1 MQAGKLMISRG
12 MPGAAEAIPIRRE
25 PVREAPPPAA
35 PRAASAEAAIPA
47 VRELPAPDFHL
58 LHYRLAALER
68 LSALRDK
75 GALTFEEFAAEKA
88 LVLRLPAEE
97 LLLGAE
103 SILPPR
109 GPSLLGRLFGWKL
122 LLLGGLAGLGFVA
135 VTAPQELT
143 NLVDRFSALLS

>member
-1 MQAGKLMISRG
+1 MISRG
-12 MPGAAEAIPIRRE
+12 MPGAAQAVPIRRE
-25 PVREAPPPAA
+25 PEPRAEPAAA
-35 PRAASAEAAIPA
+35 PRIVPTPPAED
-47 VRELPAPDFHL
+47 RPAPDFHL

-88 LVLRLPAEE
+88 LILRLPAEE
-97 LLLGAE
+97 LVLGAE

-122 LLLGGLAGLGFVA
+122 LMVGTLAGLGFVA
-135 VTAPQELT
+135 ATAPQELT
-143 NLVDRFSALLS
+143 HLVDRVSGFLA